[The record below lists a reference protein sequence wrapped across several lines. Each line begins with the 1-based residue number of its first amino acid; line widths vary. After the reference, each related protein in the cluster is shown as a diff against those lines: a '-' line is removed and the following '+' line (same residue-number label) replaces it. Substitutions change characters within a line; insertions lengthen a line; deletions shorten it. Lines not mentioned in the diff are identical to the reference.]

1 MFATED
7 DISQRLIW
15 LLMLWRDNHY
25 RPLMQNIARILVFVQ
40 IVRCRRDI
48 WPPELR
54 LTKANMILVSRALY
68 RILVLEDRAYS
79 CELVCLKIR

>member
-1 MFATED
+1 MFAAED

-15 LLMLWRDNHY
+15 LMISWRDSHN
-25 RPLMQNIARILVFVQ
+25 RPLTQNISRILVFVQ
-40 IVRCRRDI
+40 IVCCRRDI

-54 LTKANMILVSRALY
+54 LTEAIMVLVSRALY

-79 CELVCLKIR
+79 CELVCLKSR